1 VINEIFLNDRSFKVT
16 KYEEEIV
23 GGLHKITV
31 DFKVTSE
38 EYHDVTTLLYK
49 GTFDVKVPAN
59 GLAFKGTIHEY
70 STSITNLYE
79 KGQVGVF
86 HLSLLEVLE

>member
-1 VINEIFLNDRSFKVT
+1 MISEIFLDDRLFKVT
-16 KYEEEIV
+16 KYEEV
-23 GGLHKITV
+23 TMGGLHKVTV
-31 DFKVTSE
+31 EFKVTSE

-49 GTFDVKVPAN
+49 GTFDVKVPVN

-86 HLSLLEVLE
+86 HLSLLEVVD